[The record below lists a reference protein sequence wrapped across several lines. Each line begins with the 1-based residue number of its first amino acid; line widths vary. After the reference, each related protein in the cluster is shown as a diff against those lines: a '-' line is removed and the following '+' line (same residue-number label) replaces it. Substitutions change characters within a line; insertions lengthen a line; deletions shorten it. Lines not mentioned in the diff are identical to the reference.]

1 MVRTCLT
8 QRLIAAGHAISVDC
22 EPITSCTP
30 EFDRYFL
37 DRKGPVFRV
46 SRYKWRCGAAAY
58 AAISAAIAAAS
69 SVAAAIFGKVDC
81 KLVLRVVVFCASESC
96 KEIPTLH
103 KRLLHDRRRN

>member
-37 DRKGPVFRV
+37 DRKRTVFRV
-46 SRYKWRCGAAAY
+46 SRYKWRCGAATY

-69 SVAAAIFGKVDC
+69 SVAAAIFEKVDC
-81 KLVLRVVVFCASESC
+81 KVVSRVVVFALLRALKRFRLYTRDCSMI
-96 KEIPTLH
+96 KEE
-103 KRLLHDRRRN
+103 N